1 MADETITFE
10 LVRKIQREEQRL
22 PKPTKLP
29 ENFYQNVNNY
39 VQQKRKTAESMG
51 DRKTGFE
58 VKNIEMLIED
68 IFNRRE
74 RKILNGAL
82 IAVRTNIAPENLAE
96 EEKVFFD
103 LVVRSIKERRTSVLS
118 HVFDEAKELE
128 TVSEAQVVFK
138 EDIAEFV
145 GSDLREYGPYKKGDV
160 AILPE
165 DNVKILLGK
174 GIAEELE

>member
-1 MADETITFE
+1 MAEETITFE

-29 ENFYQNVNNY
+29 ENFYKNVNNY
-39 VQQKRKTAESMG
+39 IQQKRKTAESMG

-68 IFNRRE
+68 IFDRRE

-96 EEKVFFD
+96 EEKIFFD
-103 LVVRSIKERRTSVLS
+103 LLVKSIKERRNAVLS
-118 HVFDEAKELE
+118 HVFDEV
-128 TVSEAQVVFK
+128 VSEAVREAQVVFK
-138 EDIAEFV
+138 EGIAEFV
-145 GSDLREYGPYKKGDV
+145 GSDLRKYGPYKKGDV

-165 DNVKILLGK
+165 DNVKILVEK
-174 GIAEELE
+174 GIAEGLE

>member
-1 MADETITFE
+1 MAEETITFE

-29 ENFYQNVNNY
+29 ENFYKNVNNY
-39 VQQKRKTAESMG
+39 IQQKRKTAESMG

-68 IFNRRE
+68 IFDRRE

-82 IAVRTNIAPENLAE
+82 ISVRTNIAPENLAE
-96 EEKVFFD
+96 EEKIFFD
-103 LVVRSIKERRTSVLS
+103 LLVKSIKERRDAVLS
-118 HVFDEAKELE
+118 HVFDEVVLE
-128 TVSEAQVVFK
+128 AVREAQVVFK

-145 GSDLREYGPYKKGDV
+145 GSDLRKYGPYKKGDV
-160 AILPE
+160 VILPE
-165 DNVKILLGK
+165 DNVKILLEK
-174 GIAEELE
+174 GIVGGLE

>member
-1 MADETITFE
+1 MTEETITFE

-29 ENFYQNVNNY
+29 ENFYKNVNNY
-39 VQQKRKTAESMG
+39 IQQKRKTAESMG

-58 VKNIEMLIED
+58 VKNIERFIED
-68 IFNRRE
+68 IFDRRE

-96 EEKVFFD
+96 EEKIFFD
-103 LVVRSIKERRTSVLS
+103 LLVKSIKERRNVVLS
-118 HVFDEAKELE
+118 HVFDEV
-128 TVSEAQVVFK
+128 VSEAVREAQVVFK

-145 GSDLREYGPYKKGDV
+145 GSDLRKYGPYKKGDV
-160 AILPE
+160 VILPE
-165 DNVKILLGK
+165 DNVKILVEK
-174 GIAEELE
+174 GIVEKIE